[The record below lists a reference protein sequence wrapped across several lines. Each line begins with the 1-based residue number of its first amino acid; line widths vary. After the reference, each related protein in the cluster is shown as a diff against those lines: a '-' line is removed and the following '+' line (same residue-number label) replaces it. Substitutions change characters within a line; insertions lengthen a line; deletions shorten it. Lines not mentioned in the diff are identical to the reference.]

1 MEFTQDRLPVHF
13 LAVLQHALNDTAPVW
28 VCSQSVNLALEGIY
42 NKLDILRRDSLD
54 GLLDDMIAVL
64 VPNTAKD
71 VALQFF
77 DH

>member
-1 MEFTQDRLPVHF
+1 MQFTQDRLPVRF
-13 LAVLQHALNDTAPVW
+13 LAVLQHALNDTAPIW

-42 NKLDILRRDSLD
+42 DKLDVLRRDSLD

-64 VPNTAKD
+64 VPNTANHLG
-71 VALQFF
+71 LQFF